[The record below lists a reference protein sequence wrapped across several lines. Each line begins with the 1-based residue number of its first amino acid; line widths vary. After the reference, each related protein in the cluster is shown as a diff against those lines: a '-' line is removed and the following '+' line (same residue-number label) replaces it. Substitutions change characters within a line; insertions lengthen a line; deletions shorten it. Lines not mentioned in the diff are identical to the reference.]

1 MPDPDT
7 SAPPA
12 VVDLLG
18 VLAYGQLSAFT
29 RVAADS
35 GLAPL
40 EARRLVGRTA
50 VDFFSHF
57 ETLAERLEGMG
68 VSVQA
73 AMAPF
78 VEVID
83 EYHDRTH
90 PTDWLEGLV
99 KAYVGDGIARDFYR
113 EIANYVDEDTRAFVT
128 AILQDHGQAAF
139 IVAEVRQAIA
149 ADPRVAGRLALWGRR
164 LVGEA
169 IQRAQRVGGER
180 DALTALLVGGGGRG
194 ADVVELGHMFERL
207 TAAHSARMT
216 RMGLSP

>member
-1 MPDPDT
+1 MPEPSP

-40 EARRLVGRTA
+40 TARRLVGRTA
-50 VDFFSHF
+50 VDFYRHF
-57 ETLAERLEGMG
+57 EQLADRLDGLG
-68 VSVQA
+68 VRVED

-78 VEVID
+78 VTVID
-83 EYHDRTH
+83 EYHERTH

-113 EIANYVDEDTRAFVT
+113 EIANYVDDDTRAFT
-128 AILQDHGQAAF
+128 IEILQDHGQAAF
-139 IVAEVRQAIA
+139 IVAEVRKAIA

-180 DALTALLVGGGGRG
+180 DALTALLVGGGDGG
-194 ADVVELGHMFERL
+194 ADLIELGHMFERL
-207 TAAHSARMT
+207 TAAHAERMK